1 MEIRQQIIQDHIEK
15 IAQLLNINED
25 RAFLRFGQSLI
36 VGQSIHAFD
45 PSDFVE
51 GGQDKQ
57 IDVITIE
64 EGPDRA
70 DVYILSFKNT
80 NTFSSNALIQF
91 HNGLKWIFNKRRKDL
106 LALSNIRLKDK
117 ITEYRSLQSGFGPS
131 NIRIIAGFITNGF
144 TSELSEEFQ
153 QEVRSIRDD
162 YDNDTFEEF
171 RLFIYG
177 ADELVSVLNAQE
189 RRSRKINAEIKIRY
203 DTNNPSLIKYYSEDL
218 KGLVCSIPASEI
230 ARLVNDDPDES
241 IFDLNIRRFLGT
253 RGAVNKD
260 ILSTC
265 TSTDFSHQ
273 FWFLNN
279 GITVVCDRFDAVTD
293 PDNPKIIVENLKIVN
308 GCQTATTIALAQREG
323 NLPADIR
330 VLMRI
335 YESTDPDLV
344 NRIVLTTNNQNKISS
359 RDLRA
364 NDPIQIDMEKAFEIH
379 NYYYE
384 RKVRQFDDAQL
395 DPVRIIPNELVAQ
408 AYLAIALKT
417 PSDGR
422 ARKYKVWSEQYS
434 RIFSGGNVEPYIICV
449 LILRNSIQ
457 WLGESG
463 LLEHSDE
470 VNRKIAKL
478 GTFHVARIAAYLWRG
493 SDEWRLP
500 VEDLRQNLETLEQN
514 STVLAHH
521 LEQSFTQLQR
531 LIRDNESFSGDIERA
546 LKSYELDQQITRDLH
561 TAS

>member
-1 MEIRQQIIQDHIEK
+1 MRTKLFFVLD
-15 IAQLLNINED
+15 
-25 RAFLRFGQSLI
+25 I
-36 VGQSIHAFD
+36 V
-45 PSDFVE
+45 
-51 GGQDKQ
+51 
-57 IDVITIE
+57 TIE

-395 DPVRIIPNELVAQ
+395 DPARIIPNELVAQ

-478 GTFHVARIAAYLWRG
+478 GTFHIARIAAYLWRG
-493 SDEWRLP
+493 SDEWGLP

>member
-57 IDVITIE
+57 IDVVTIE